1 MQCLLHPTFFACILG
16 IRIHIFS
23 KGECFMDKKTT
34 GLIATIATALL
45 CGCPGLF
52 GLCFGSTSVLASLV
66 PGANIDVFG
75 SNDPAA
81 ATTMGIASLCL
92 SVIFIAIPIVVGV
105 VTLRKKPENVVTV
118 TPVSDAQAV
127 PQPTPPA
134 ETVISQPKPPAD
146 DEPLPPAS

>member
-1 MQCLLHPTFFACILG
+1 
-16 IRIHIFS
+16 
-23 KGECFMDKKTT
+23 MDKKTT

-118 TPVSDAQAV
+118 TPVSDAPAA
-127 PQPTPPA
+127 PQPASPA
-134 ETVISQPKPPAD
+134 ETVISQPEPPVD

>member
-1 MQCLLHPTFFACILG
+1 
-16 IRIHIFS
+16 
-23 KGECFMDKKTT
+23 MDKKTT

-118 TPVSDAQAV
+118 TPVSDAPAV
-127 PQPTPPA
+127 PQPTSPA